1 VVDGAAISANPS
13 RTAMKISGND
23 IRPGN
28 VIEHDGSLWVAVKAN
43 KVKPGKG
50 PAYNQVELK
59 NIIDGR
65 KLNNRFG
72 SDERVERAR
81 IDTKDF
87 QFLYKE
93 GDELVF
99 MDSDTYEQLNLAQ
112 EFVGERAAFL
122 QDGMTVTLELYEE
135 RPIGISLPDHVT
147 LEITETEP
155 TVKGQTAASS
165 YKPALL
171 ENGVR
176 VMVPPFI
183 SAGEK
188 IVVDTTEIAYIRRAE

>member
-1 VVDGAAISANPS
+1 
-13 RTAMKISGND
+13 MKINGNE

-28 VIEHDGSLWVAVKAN
+28 VIEHDGSLWVAVKAQA
-43 KVKPGKG
+43 VKPGKG

-59 NIIDGR
+59 NLIDGR

-72 SDERVERAR
+72 SDEKVERVR

-87 QFLYKE
+87 QYLYKE
-93 GDELVF
+93 GDMLVF
-99 MDSDTYEQLNLAQ
+99 MDSDTYEQINLA
-112 EFVGERAAFL
+112 EDFVGERAAFL
-122 QDGMTVTLELYEE
+122 QDGMTVTLEMHEE
-135 RPIGISLPDHVT
+135 RPIGISLPDQVT
-147 LEITETEP
+147 LKVTETEP

-183 SAGEK
+183 AAGER
-188 IVVDTTEIAYIRRAE
+188 IVVDTNEIAYVRRAE

>member
-1 VVDGAAISANPS
+1 MARDPS
-13 RTAMKISGND
+13 LPRIRMKINGNE

-28 VIEHDGSLWVAVKAN
+28 VLEYDGTLWVAVKTQA
-43 KVKPGKG
+43 VKPGKG

-59 NIIDGR
+59 NLIDGR

-87 QFLYKE
+87 QYLYKE
-93 GDELVF
+93 GDMLVF
-99 MDSDTYEQLNLAQ
+99 MDSDTYEQINLAE

-122 QDGMTVTLELYEE
+122 QDGMTVTLELHAE
-135 RPIGISLPDHVT
+135 RPIGISLPDQVT
-147 LEITETEP
+147 LSITETEP

-165 YKPALL
+165 YKPAML

-183 SAGEK
+183 APGER
-188 IVVDTTEIAYIRRAE
+188 IVVDTNEIAYVRRAE